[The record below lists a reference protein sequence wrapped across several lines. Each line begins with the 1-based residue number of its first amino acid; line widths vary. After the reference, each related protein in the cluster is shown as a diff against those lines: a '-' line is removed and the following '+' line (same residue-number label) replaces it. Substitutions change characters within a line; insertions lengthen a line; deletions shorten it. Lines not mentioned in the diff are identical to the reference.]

1 MLQVSLNMKLGYQL
15 YSTLHSFVSQRTGF
29 DFMGMTH
36 YVNGGKKKKTE
47 VGAAISR
54 DLVS

>member
-1 MLQVSLNMKLGYQL
+1 MLQVSLNMTLGYQL

-36 YVNGGKKKKTE
+36 YVNGGEKKE
-47 VGAAISR
+47 AGAAISR
-54 DLVS
+54 DLVT